1 MIVNNF
7 ISSLLPAQG
16 LYNDY
21 RRQEPILIENPA
33 AQQSQLSPTF
43 QPFSNFYDNIFLRT
57 FGTGPHAVDS

>member
-33 AQQSQLSPTF
+33 VPAAPAIPNLPT
-43 QPFSNFYDNIFLRT
+43 IF
-57 FGTGPHAVDS
+57 